1 MLERPSTTAR
11 YTRGLAAAVIA
22 VAALVL
28 AANVGPARAAEPA
41 PAQGQHAAGTTDGA
55 AASGTRGP

>member
-1 MLERPSTTAR
+1 M
-11 YTRGLAAAVIA
+11 AAAVIA

-28 AANVGPARAAEPA
+28 AANVGPARAAEPT

-55 AASGTRGP
+55 AAASGMRGPVGLRT